1 MTRTP
6 WTPDH
11 VARIERPALPMQS
24 RGGYV
29 VADVQLQLDRIAG
42 LMRAGRP
49 VPPIATSALRRS
61 YLRPGYAPEPVEA
74 LFSHVGEWQRQFDE
88 AAHSAATAALAD
100 RSSSAESASDER
112 RLNWTRQ
119 QQVWVR
125 EMQFPSARRSAY
137 EVGEV
142 DDFLDRVLVAM
153 AKGEELPDVQSAKF
167 YMARL
172 GRSGYD
178 SVAVDHFLDQLTRLR
193 PAL

>member
-6 WTPDH
+6 WTADH
-11 VARIERPALPMQS
+11 IARVENPALPMQP

-29 VADVQLQLDRIAG
+29 VADVQRQLDRIVA
-42 LMRAGRP
+42 LMRGGRP
-49 VPPIATSALRRS
+49 VPPIATTALRRS
-61 YLRPGYAPEPVEA
+61 YLREGYAPEPVEA

-88 AAHSAATAALAD
+88 AAHAAVVARSTSPEPSPAD
-100 RSSSAESASDER
+100 R

-125 EMQFPSARRSAY
+125 EMQFPSTRRSAY

-167 YMARL
+167 YMSRL

-193 PAL
+193 PAE